1 MIPLIHTESD
11 TDLTGVKPFRTYNHD
26 AIVYNLSNPIT
37 DSSGDRSSALI
48 SALKRLI
55 VYQLPRTGDRAR
67 VCFGFTPAINW
78 VVTGT
83 ETGFELLTSSK

>member
-11 TDLTGVKPFRTYNHD
+11 TDLTGVKPFRTYTHD

-55 VYQLPRTGDRAR
+55 VYQLPAIER